1 MQPYEIKNR
10 LSETPDESAVKKV
23 QFAAYSLIL
32 VLGVIDFFTGFEVA
46 FSLFYL
52 IPIFFITWY
61 VDAKN
66 AVIAGV
72 ASAIVWQFS
81 NFMAGETMSSYWI
94 FLWNAAMRLA
104 MYLLFSFLLLE
115 LKKLFENNI
124 TLSETDFL
132 TKTVNSSAFTEM
144 VNKEIQRNQ
153 RYGGDF
159 TLVYIDIDHLNKINH
174 KLGHSVGDKLLRK
187 VAEVMRSNLRV
198 TDIIGR
204 PGGDEFA
211 IFLPQTDEEQA
222 KMVIRKIQDLLTAEM
237 KKNNWEVTFSI
248 GVITCEKPPD
258 NADNLIEMGYDLMLV
273 AKNNRNESIQY
284 SSYVG

>member
-1 MQPYEIKNR
+1 
-10 LSETPDESAVKKV
+10 LSENLDESAVKRL
-23 QFAAYSLIL
+23 QIAAYSLIL

-61 VDAKN
+61 VDGKN

-72 ASAIVWQFS
+72 VSAIVWQFS
-81 NFMAGETMSSYWI
+81 NFMAGETLSSYWI
-94 FLWNAAMRLA
+94 FAWNAFTRLA
-104 MYLLFSFLLLE
+104 VYLLFSFLILE
-115 LKKLFENNI
+115 LQKLFENNI

-144 VNKEIQRNQ
+144 MNKEIQRNQ

-159 TLVYIDIDHLNKINH
+159 SLIYIDIDELSKINH
-174 KLGHSVGDKLLRK
+174 KFGHSVGDKLLRK
-187 VAEVMRSNLRV
+187 VAETMGSNLRV

-211 IFLPQTDEEQA
+211 IFLPQTSEDQA
-222 KMVIRKIQDLLTAEM
+222 KIVIQKIQNLLKAEM

-248 GVITCEKPPD
+248 GVITCEAPPD

-273 AKNNRNESIQY
+273 AKNNRNGAIQY